1 MWPVAGH
8 QHAVELLRNSIIQE
22 HVAHAYLFTG
32 PPHVGKST
40 LARAFAQALNCDQQG
55 DPCGQCRACRL
66 IERDRHHDV
75 QVIRVDGDV
84 DGGLE
89 EHEGGKPTKKSSASI
104 GIERVR
110 ALQHDA
116 ALAPYE
122 ARRKVYVVLEAERMT
137 VDAANCLLK
146 TLEEPPQRVVWILTT
161 VDVGL
166 LLPTVVSRCQQVALS
181 PLPLTLVSKA
191 LVDRWGAGEEEAERL
206 ARLSRGCI
214 GWAVN
219 ALTNP
224 KVLSNRSAQLERMIA
239 VVGGSRVQRF
249 KLAERLAVEFSGN
262 QLGLLGALGLWLEWW
277 RDLLLFKTGC
287 GDMVANADHIDG
299 IRVMAEQL
307 SIDHIY
313 SYAREIEA
321 TMRHLDANANVR
333 LALEALM
340 LAMPSADAV
349 GVDRR

>member
-1 MWPVAGH
+1 MWPVTGH
-8 QHAVELLRNSIIQE
+8 QRAVELLSNSITQG

-40 LARAFAQALNCDQQG
+40 LARAFAQALNCDREG

-66 IERDRHHDV
+66 IARDRHHDV
-75 QVIRVDGDV
+75 QIVQVGV
-84 DGGLE
+84 E
-89 EHEGGKPTKKSSASI
+89 AEGGIEENDDSKPTKKPGASI

-110 ALQHDA
+110 ALQREA

-122 ARRKVYVVLEAERMT
+122 ARRKVYMILEAEQMT
-137 VDAANCLLK
+137 AEAANCLLK

-161 VDVGL
+161 VDAGR

-181 PLPLTLVSKA
+181 PLPASLVRQTLVEKWS
-191 LVDRWGAGEEEAERL
+191 AGEEEAEHL
-206 ARLSRGCI
+206 ARLSRGCL

-224 KVLSNRSAQLERMIA
+224 KLLANRSAQLERMLA
-239 VVGGSRVQRF
+239 VLGGSRVQRF
-249 KLAERLAVEFSGN
+249 KLAERLAADFSGN

-277 RDLLLFKTGC
+277 RDLLLLKIGC
-287 GDMVANADHIDG
+287 HDMVTNVDYVDG
-299 IRVMAEQL
+299 LRVMAEQL
-307 SIDHIY
+307 TVDRIY
-313 SYAREIEA
+313 TYAREIEA
-321 TMRHLDANANVR
+321 TMRHLESNANVR

-340 LAMPSADAV
+340 LAMPSVSAHSA
-349 GVDRR
+349 GRR